1 MNYRRGNTQ
10 CVLQLQGSTCW
21 VQIENLHLPAEVPS
35 ACPPQAG
42 TQTGCG
48 SSRCTACLP
57 QAGIL
62 DSITICLENN
72 KFVESGLF
80 IRHASSL
87 GGSAH
92 PLGCILK

>member
-1 MNYRRGNTQ
+1 MNSLRFVY
-10 CVLQLQGSTCW
+10 
-21 VQIENLHLPAEVPS
+21 IENY
-35 ACPPQAG
+35 QRR
-42 TQTGCG
+42 

-62 DSITICLENN
+62 DSTTICLGNN

-87 GGSAH
+87 GGSRH
-92 PLGCILK
+92 PLEHIQY